1 MGDFT
6 LPPLPPDFVPNFL
19 TQPNPITNNDSF
31 PDSVN
36 RIPLLDVDDTT
47 REDRF
52 PRDNDGDPVFVQDLT
67 VALNNL
73 SQHKP
78 ECILTREQWLETAAL
93 FSQSLTAGTIKFSD
107 GMGAV
112 QLKDDLPL
120 ESHVH
125 LDELSKNV
133 EMLHRYFQLPYDAN
147 TSQNYCHKCL
157 TAEGT
162 TPTNWQIQYERCGHN
177 ATATREHITNQ
188 YIQALRTIMDQ
199 WYESQRAVA
208 HDHIVLKL
216 TNDNFAPEILTLDPR
231 ITEWV
236 DRAVKAS
243 KADMLLGI
251 DAKAKKDAENQYQ
264 HALTQYAVSHENDL
278 AFIRDDYE
286 RRLQDAR
293 QYYDKRLAEA
303 ESNFQAEYRNMIDQG
318 KANRPTITD
327 PTARKK
333 RRGSVSTASSPVVT
347 KAQPTNTP
355 VPIKEKT
362 TPPAKTADDPIPP
375 PPVPPTDPMLT
386 QMMNLMS
393 EQFGLL
399 TNRLDKLEATK
410 TEKQAK
416 ADEPEQHTTSWDN
429 IDYDYAAQ
437 TDNFSWHQ
445 PEIDKSLANQAR
457 ADLDNIEYDNKGYA
471 DPPNHPSYMGTT
483 PDMTNLPLT
492 EVTGPP
498 PVSQDSDCILLSGP
512 PTPTKTNPNP
522 TSKSGLRP
530 PERAQRVDFISG
542 KLATDSFGLPVGGI
556 MKADGSISYNNT
568 TIRPKKKAT
577 TSSSIPPHMKPY
589 SLHELQGLS
598 KLTIISHA
606 QFAFN
611 TTIGKGHRKEEVI
624 RLYLNAATNATKP
637 GARQS
642 TLSFAGAASKNAPPP
657 PPRPNPPTQRQ
668 TTPSSW
674 SRSPTPPPNRNRPQK
689 PQSPNTTWVIRPR
702 MGNLGLALRPF
713 NGDADK
719 LTEYYRQRLQ
729 ANAGESKPPLTLVH
743 GSWAK
748 GPKSI
753 FSLTFAGHV
762 PVQTVRAYSAVFLEQ
777 FDNEHIFHPGGGA
790 IKKIALFN
798 IPIRRDTSGFP
809 QRRHELFQ
817 ELSRG
822 GSPAG
827 LALYDGP
834 TWTANSAADPESTTG
849 TIHIMVH
856 DTTSSALGKFFA
868 KPTYM
873 CNKRIAMQVAIDPK
887 PFVQCSQC
895 HRLGHE
901 VAICTRPAN
910 IQICYH
916 CGSNNHAST
925 QHKYA
930 CKAQH
935 SGPTCD
941 CRPTCFLCRI
951 ARKPPAQCIGH
962 NALDSSCPLR
972 RHTFVLSD
980 PANAN
985 PTPTNA

>member
-6 LPPLPPDFVPNFL
+6 LPPLPPDFVPSFL

-31 PDSVN
+31 PESVN
-36 RIPLLDVDDTT
+36 RIPLLDVYDTT

-52 PRDNDGDPVFVQDLT
+52 PRDSDGDPTFVQELT
-67 VALNNL
+67 VALDNL

-78 ECILTREQWLETAAL
+78 DWSLTREQWLEVATL
-93 FSQSLTAGTIKFSD
+93 YSQSLTAGIIKFSD
-107 GMGAV
+107 GMGAI

-120 ESHVH
+120 ESRIH

-133 EMLHRYFQLPYDAN
+133 EMINRYFQLPYDAN

-157 TAEGT
+157 TAAGT
-162 TPTNWQIQYERCGHN
+162 VPTDWQIQYERCGHN

-188 YIQALRTIMDQ
+188 YIQALRTTMDQ

-231 ITEWV
+231 IIEWV

-243 KADMLLGI
+243 KADTLLGI
-251 DAKAKKDAENQYQ
+251 DTKAKKDAEDQYET
-264 HALTQYAVSHENDL
+264 ALAQYAVSHENDL
-278 AFIRDDYE
+278 AFVRNDYE

-303 ESNFQAEYRNMIDQG
+303 EKNFQAEYQTMIDQG
-318 KANRPTITD
+318 KANRPIITD

-333 RRGSVSTASSPVVT
+333 RRGSVSTASSPVIT

-355 VPIKEKT
+355 VPIKERT
-362 TPPAKTADDPIPP
+362 TPFPTSIPATAATAPAPP
-375 PPVPPTDPMLT
+375 PPVSPPTDPMLS
-386 QMMNLMS
+386 QIMNLMK
-393 EQFGLL
+393 EQFGTL
-399 TNRLDKLEATK
+399 TDRLDKLEA
-410 TEKQAK
+410 AK
-416 ADEPEQHTTSWDN
+416 AEPELHTTSWDN
-429 IDYDYAAQ
+429 IDYDYAGQ
-437 TDNFSWHQ
+437 SDNLSSWNQ
-445 PEIDKSLANQAR
+445 PQIDKSLADQAR
-457 ADLDNIEYDNKGYA
+457 ADPANIEYGNGDYT
-471 DPPNHPSYMGTT
+471 DPPNHPSYMGAT
-483 PDMTNLPLT
+483 PDMTNLPLS
-492 EVTGPP
+492 EVPGPLP
-498 PVSQDSDCILLSGP
+498 ISQDSDCVLLSGP
-512 PTPTKTNPNP
+512 PTPTKSNPNP
-522 TSKSGLRP
+522 APKPGLRP

-542 KLATDSFGLPVGGI
+542 RLASDSFGIPVGGV
-556 MKADGSISYNNT
+556 MKADGSILYSNAPV
-568 TIRPKKKAT
+568 RPRNKPAT
-577 TSSSIPPHMKPY
+577 GPNSSIPPHMRPY
-589 SLHELQGLS
+589 SFHELQDLT
-598 KLTIISHA
+598 KPTIISHA
-606 QFAFN
+606 LFAFN
-611 TTIGKGHRKEEVI
+611 TAISKNLRKDVVI
-624 RLYLNAATNATKP
+624 SQYLTAAKNASKP
-637 GARQS
+637 GARQA
-642 TLSFAGAASKNAPPP
+642 TLSFANAASKNVPPQSGP
-657 PPRPNPPTQRQ
+657 TTQRQ

-674 SRSPTPPPNRNRPQK
+674 SRSPTPPPNRNRPHQR
-689 PQSPNTTWVIRPR
+689 QSPNTTWIIRPR
-702 MGNLGLALRPF
+702 MGNLGLAVRPF

-719 LTEYYRQRLQ
+719 LTEYYKQCLQ
-729 ANAGESKPPLTLVH
+729 ANAGESRPPLTLVH

-762 PVQTVRAYSAVFLEQ
+762 PVQTVRAYTPVFLEK
-777 FDNEHIFHPGGGA
+777 FNDEHIFHPGGGA

-798 IPIRRDTSGFP
+798 IPIRRDASGFP

-817 ELSRG
+817 EFSRG

-834 TWTANSAADPESTTG
+834 TWTANSAADPESTSG

-856 DTTSSALGKFFA
+856 DTTGSALGKFFA

-873 CNKRIAMQVAIDPK
+873 YNRRIAMQVAIDPK
-887 PFVQCSQC
+887 PFAQCSRC

-901 VAICTRPAN
+901 VAVCTRPAN
-910 IQICYH
+910 AQICYH
-916 CGSNNHAST
+916 CGGSHAST

-941 CRPTCFLCRI
+941 CRPKCFLCKI
-951 ARKPPAQCIGH
+951 AGKPPAQSIGH

-980 PANAN
+980 PANTN
-985 PTPTNA
+985 PTPINA